1 MIAVGDKMEQSLD
14 QKRVFLVLR
23 KMVNE
28 KIVPVEKV
36 RGNPNITPDKHF
48 TDVIVYLIKDG
59 IAKDEEIKR
68 FFVEFLVYKAY
79 NPDIHKINIQKENLK
94 DVSYNFLQK
103 RKIVPIEVSNGFL
116 RVVALNPTDKES
128 IGQLK
133 FNMGSRSVEVL
144 VGTLKEVENLLNIIA
159 TLMPAKELLNE
170 LKLEAE
176 VTEEIQQEE
185 KTSEDLLRS
194 EAQESPI
201 VKASR
206 VIIYEAVV
214 SGASDIHIEPFEKEI
229 KIRYRIDGILRT
241 VKQLPVSVK
250 DALISRYKIMANLD
264 IAEKRVPQDGRIRV
278 VINGRKVDL
287 RVSTLPTVYGEK
299 IVMRIQDAES
309 YLSVKLEDLGFEED
323 DLVKIR
329 EAIYSPWGMVLVTGP
344 TGSGKTTTLYAALME
359 RNKDDVNIM
368 TAEDPVEVS
377 IAGINQVQIKEEIGL
392 TFATALRAF
401 LRQDPD
407 IILIGEIRDRE
418 TAEIG
423 VKAALTGHLVFST
436 LHTNDAPSSITR
448 LVDIGVEKFLVSTA
462 VNMIIAQRLIRKLC
476 NNCKQPANY
485 SKEFLKGIG
494 FSDRDIEEG
503 QFFIH
508 NPKGCEK
515 CGHSGYKGR
524 TAVHEILKV
533 DENIRKAII
542 NDRPVDDVREL
553 AIKLGMR
560 TLYQDGL
567 LKMKKG
573 LTDIAE
579 IERVLMK

>member
-1 MIAVGDKMEQSLD
+1 MRMEQNPT
-14 QKRVFLVLR
+14 QNRVFLVLR

-28 KIVPVEKV
+28 GVVPVDKV
-36 RGNPNITPDKHF
+36 RGNPNVTPDKHF
-48 TDVIVYLIKDG
+48 TDILLYLINNG
-59 IAKDEEIKR
+59 IAKEEEVKK
-68 FFVEFLVYKAY
+68 FFVDFLGYKPY
-79 NPDIHKINIQKENLK
+79 NPDIHKLQIQRENLK
-94 DVSYNFLQK
+94 EVSYNFLQK
-103 RKIVPIEVSNGFL
+103 RKVVPLEIVGGLL
-116 RVVALNPTDKES
+116 RVVVLNPTDKDS
-128 IGQLK
+128 INQLK
-133 FNMGSRSVEVL
+133 FNTGARSVEVL
-144 VGTLKEVENLLNIIA
+144 VATLKEIDSLLNSIT
-159 TLMPAKELLNE
+159 TLIPAKELLND
-170 LKLEAE
+170 LNLEAD
-176 VTEEIQQEE
+176 VTEEQQQEE
-185 KTSEDLLRS
+185 KVSEDLLRA
-194 EAQESPI
+194 EAEESPI

-206 VIIYEAVV
+206 VIIYEAVAQ
-214 SGASDIHIEPFEKEI
+214 GASDIHIEPFEKEV
-229 KIRYRIDGILRT
+229 KVRYRIDGILRT
-241 VKQLPVSVK
+241 VRRFPASIK
-250 DALISRYKIMANLD
+250 DALVSRYKIMANLD

-278 VINGRKVDL
+278 MINGKKVDL

-309 YLSVKLEDLGFEED
+309 YLSIKLEQLGFEED

-377 IAGINQVQIKEEIGL
+377 IAGINQVQIKEDVGL
-392 TFATALRAF
+392 TFANALRAF

-423 VKAALTGHLVFST
+423 IKAALTGHLVFST

-476 NNCKQPANY
+476 NNCKMPANY
-485 SKEFLKGIG
+485 DREFLKGIG
-494 FSDRDIEEG
+494 LSEKDIEEG
-503 QFFIH
+503 QFFVH

-515 CGHSGYKGR
+515 CGHTGYKGR

-542 NDRPVDDVREL
+542 NDRPVDDIREI
-553 AIKLGMR
+553 AIKSGMR

-573 LTDIAE
+573 ITDIAE